1 MNHKK
6 QKYNEGIYNT
16 STIEG
21 FWAMLKRSVIGTYHP
36 ISVKHLQ
43 EYIDELSFK
52 FNYRKS
58 RNAFN

>member
-1 MNHKK
+1 
-6 QKYNEGIYNT
+6 
-16 STIEG
+16 
-21 FWAMLKRSVIGTYHP
+21 MLKRSVIGTYHH

-58 RNAFN
+58 RNAFNLWIDRSLNLQIPTDG